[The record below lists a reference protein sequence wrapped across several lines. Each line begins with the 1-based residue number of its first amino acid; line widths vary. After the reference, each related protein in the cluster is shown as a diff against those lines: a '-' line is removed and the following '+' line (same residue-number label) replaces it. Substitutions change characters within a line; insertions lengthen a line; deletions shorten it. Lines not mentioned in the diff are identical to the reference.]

1 MICEH
6 CGKEIS
12 ANAVICS
19 FCGGVTSSASLGPN
33 PNPTTSYGSYPSD
46 PYRDHQGLLP
56 TSTSDQ
62 GYTGQGNFT
71 EESSNYTAQAQDYR
85 YGYVNNPPPVYHVPP
100 INITINNY
108 APTSQTN
115 SGALLAEII
124 CSLFG
129 VYGVGWLM
137 AGEKTIGTILLVC
150 SFVLFW
156 PLAIFIAFITIGFG
170 IFLCNLPLAI
180 IGIIINAVLL
190 NNTLNRKTPPPIY
203 PTQPQPMR
211 MPPRQMPPQ

>member
-12 ANAVICS
+12 DNAVICS
-19 FCGGVTSSASLGPN
+19 FCGGVTSSASRGPN
-33 PNPTTSYGSYPSD
+33 PNPTTTYGSYPSD
-46 PYRDHQGLLP
+46 PYSDHQDLLP
-56 TSTSDQ
+56 TSTYDQ
-62 GYTGQGNFT
+62 GYIGQGNFT

-108 APTSQTN
+108 APTSETN
-115 SGALLAEII
+115 SGALLVEII

-129 VYGVGWLM
+129 VYGVGWRM
-137 AGEKTIGTILLVC
+137 AGEKTTGTILLIC

-156 PLAIFIAFITIGFG
+156 PLAIFIAIITIGFG

-190 NNTLNRKTPPPIY
+190 NNTLNRKTPLPIY

>member
-12 ANAVICS
+12 DNAVICS
-19 FCGGVTSSASLGPN
+19 FCGGVTSSSSLGPN
-33 PNPTTSYGSYPSD
+33 PNPTTTYGSYPSD
-46 PYRDHQGLLP
+46 LYADHHDLLP
-56 TSTSDQ
+56 TSTYDQ
-62 GYTGQGNFT
+62 GYIGQGNFT

-85 YGYVNNPPPVYHVPP
+85 YSYANNPPPGYQVPP
-100 INITINNY
+100 INMTINNY
-108 APTSQTN
+108 ATTRETN
-115 SGALLAEII
+115 SGALLVEII

-137 AGEKTIGTILLVC
+137 AGEKTTGTILLVC

-156 PLAIFIAFITIGFG
+156 PLAIFIAIITIGFG

-190 NNTLNRKTPPPIY
+190 NNTLNRKTPLPIY
-203 PTQPQPMR
+203 PTQPRPMR
-211 MPPRQMPPQ
+211 MPPQ